1 MELESSS
8 SNGQSR
14 LKFYKSTLILAY
26 QSFGVVYGDFSTSP
40 IYVYTSTFSG
50 RLRLHEDDDEILGV
64 LSLVFW
70 TLTLIPLCKYIVFVL
85 GADDNGEGGT
95 FALYSLLCRCA
106 KLGLLRP
113 SHATDDDISSQDSRL
128 LIKETRT
135 SSLLKE
141 FFDKHHSSRVVLL
154 LIVILG
160 TSMVIADGILT
171 PSMSVLSAVYGIK
184 TKAGGLHEDYAIL
197 ITCLIL
203 VGLFAL
209 QHIGTQRVGFLFTPI
224 ILVWLL
230 SISGVGIYNIIH
242 WNPRVV
248 SALSPYYVYKLF
260 KLTGKDGWTS
270 LGGIVLCI
278 TGAEA
283 MFADLGH
290 FSQLSIRIAFTTI
303 IYPSLIL
310 AYMGEAAYLSKHKE
324 DLQRSFYRAIPEVVF
339 WPVFIIATLATVVA
353 SQAVISATFSIISQC
368 RALNCFP
375 RVKIIHTSNQVHG
388 QIYIP
393 EVNWML
399 MVFCLLVVIGFRDT
413 DMIANAYGLTVII
426 VMFVTTCLMFLV
438 IVMVWKRNLLAA
450 FIFVSVFGS
459 LELLYLS
466 SCLAKVAKGGWIPL
480 IFSLVVSSVMYIWH
494 YGTLQK
500 QSFESHNKTSLD
512 MLLSLGPNVGI
523 NRVRGIGLIY
533 TNVLS
538 GIPPMFSHFVTNFPA
553 FHQVL
558 IFVTFQFLT
567 TPRVS
572 VNQRFIVRRIGP
584 PEFRI
589 YRCIIRLGYKD
600 ARKDSH
606 AFETDLIETV
616 RVFLQRESDGGDA
629 RDSVSQMPVNQHES
643 NRLRDDAS
651 TRYENGS
658 GAGPETR
665 RKRVR
670 FCGVGSSKELEDLEN
685 AREAGLAYMMGN
697 TCVLARETSSFVK
710 KFVINIVY
718 GFLRRNC
725 RSPSTALGIPHTSL
739 IEVGMAYRV

>member
-1 MELESSS
+1 
-8 SNGQSR
+8 
-14 LKFYKSTLILAY
+14 
-26 QSFGVVYGDFSTSP
+26 
-40 IYVYTSTFSG
+40 
-50 RLRLHEDDDEILGV
+50 
-64 LSLVFW
+64 
-70 TLTLIPLCKYIVFVL
+70 
-85 GADDNGEGGT
+85 
-95 FALYSLLCRCA
+95 
-106 KLGLLRP
+106 
-113 SHATDDDISSQDSRL
+113 
-128 LIKETRT
+128 
-135 SSLLKE
+135 
-141 FFDKHHSSRVVLL
+141 
-154 LIVILG
+154 
-160 TSMVIADGILT
+160 
-171 PSMSVLSAVYGIK
+171 
-184 TKAGGLHEDYAIL
+184 
-197 ITCLIL
+197 
-203 VGLFAL
+203 
-209 QHIGTQRVGFLFTPI
+209 
-224 ILVWLL
+224 
-230 SISGVGIYNIIH
+230 
-242 WNPRVV
+242 
-248 SALSPYYVYKLF
+248 
-260 KLTGKDGWTS
+260 
-270 LGGIVLCI
+270 
-278 TGAEA
+278 
-283 MFADLGH
+283 
-290 FSQLSIRIAFTTI
+290 
-303 IYPSLIL
+303 
-310 AYMGEAAYLSKHKE
+310 
-324 DLQRSFYRAIPEVVF
+324 
-339 WPVFIIATLATVVA
+339 
-353 SQAVISATFSIISQC
+353 
-368 RALNCFP
+368 
-375 RVKIIHTSNQVHG
+375 
-388 QIYIP
+388 
-393 EVNWML
+393 
-399 MVFCLLVVIGFRDT
+399 
-413 DMIANAYGLTVII
+413 
-426 VMFVTTCLMFLV
+426 MFLV

-459 LELLYLS
+459 LELLYMS

-616 RVFLQRESDGGDA
+616 RVFLQRESDDGDA

-670 FCGVGSSKELEDLEN
+670 FCGVGSSKELEELEN

>member
-1 MELESSS
+1 MELESGST
-8 SNGQSR
+8 NRQSR
-14 LKFYKSTLILAY
+14 LKLYKSTLILAY
-26 QSFGVVYGDFSTSP
+26 QSFGVVYGDLSTSP

-95 FALYSLLCRCA
+95 FALYSLLCRRA

-113 SHATDDDISSQDSRL
+113 SHSTDDDISSQDSCL
-128 LIKETRT
+128 LIKETRA

-184 TKAGGLHEDYAIL
+184 TKAGSLHDSYAVL

-209 QHIGTQRVGFLFTPI
+209 QHIGTHRVGFLFAPI
-224 ILVWLL
+224 ILLWLL
-230 SISGVGIYNIIH
+230 SISGVGIYNIIQ

-290 FSQLSIRIAFTTI
+290 FSQLSIRIAFTAI

-368 RALNCFP
+368 WALKCFP
-375 RVKIIHTSNQVHG
+375 RVKIIHTSNQMHG

-413 DMIANAYGLTVII
+413 DMIANAYG
-426 VMFVTTCLMFLV
+426 TCL
-438 IVMVWKRNLLAA
+438 
-450 FIFVSVFGS
+450 S
-459 LELLYLS
+459 LPS
-466 SCLAKVAKGGWIPL
+466 SLPL
-480 IFSLVVSSVMYIWH
+480 HLR
-494 YGTLQK
+494 
-500 QSFESHNKTSLD
+500 
-512 MLLSLGPNVGI
+512 LSLN
-523 NRVRGIGLIY
+523 
-533 TNVLS
+533 
-538 GIPPMFSHFVTNFPA
+538 
-553 FHQVL
+553 
-558 IFVTFQFLT
+558 
-567 TPRVS
+567 
-572 VNQRFIVRRIGP
+572 
-584 PEFRI
+584 
-589 YRCIIRLGYKD
+589 
-600 ARKDSH
+600 
-606 AFETDLIETV
+606 
-616 RVFLQRESDGGDA
+616 
-629 RDSVSQMPVNQHES
+629 
-643 NRLRDDAS
+643 
-651 TRYENGS
+651 
-658 GAGPETR
+658 
-665 RKRVR
+665 
-670 FCGVGSSKELEDLEN
+670 
-685 AREAGLAYMMGN
+685 
-697 TCVLARETSSFVK
+697 
-710 KFVINIVY
+710 
-718 GFLRRNC
+718 
-725 RSPSTALGIPHTSL
+725 
-739 IEVGMAYRV
+739 

>member
-1 MELESSS
+1 MELESGS

-184 TKAGGLHEDYAIL
+184 TKAGGLHENYAIL

-209 QHIGTQRVGFLFTPI
+209 QHIGTRRVGFLFTPI

-230 SISGVGIYNIIH
+230 SISGV
-242 WNPRVV
+242 
-248 SALSPYYVYKLF
+248 
-260 KLTGKDGWTS
+260 GKDGWTS

-339 WPVFIIATLATVVA
+339 WPVFIISTLATVVA

-480 IFSLVVSSVMYIWH
+480 IFSLVVSSGSRQCFRI
-494 YGTLQK
+494 
-500 QSFESHNKTSLD
+500 
-512 MLLSLGPNVGI
+512 LSP
-523 NRVRGIGLIY
+523 
-533 TNVLS
+533 TFQ
-538 GIPPMFSHFVTNFPA
+538 P

-572 VNQRFIVRRIGP
+572 VNQRFIVRRVGP

-616 RVFLQRESDGGDA
+616 RVFLQHESDDGDA

-665 RKRVR
+665 CKRVR

>member
-1 MELESSS
+1 MELESGS
-8 SNGQSR
+8 SNRQSR
-14 LKFYKSTLILAY
+14 LHLFGSQENAAERSKILWVNANLEALLDKFYKSTLILAY

-113 SHATDDDISSQDSRL
+113 SHSTDDGISSQDSCL

-135 SSLLKE
+135 SSLLKD

-154 LIVILG
+154 LTVILG

-184 TKAGGLHEDYAIL
+184 TKAGGLHENYAVL

-209 QHIGTQRVGFLFTPI
+209 QHIGTHRVGFLFTPI
-224 ILVWLL
+224 ILVWLF
-230 SISGVGIYNIIH
+230 SISGVGIYNIIQ

-290 FSQLSIRIAFTTI
+290 FSQLSIRVMYIDFFTPSIHFPFDLLFLFYLQEQIAFTTI

-324 DLQRSFYRAIPEVVF
+324 DLQGSFYRAIP
-339 WPVFIIATLATVVA
+339 
-353 SQAVISATFSIISQC
+353 
-368 RALNCFP
+368 
-375 RVKIIHTSNQVHG
+375 
-388 QIYIP
+388 
-393 EVNWML
+393 
-399 MVFCLLVVIGFRDT
+399 
-413 DMIANAYGLTVII
+413 GLTVII
-426 VMFVTTCLMFLV
+426 
-438 IVMVWKRNLLAA
+438 
-450 FIFVSVFGS
+450 
-459 LELLYLS
+459 
-466 SCLAKVAKGGWIPL
+466 
-480 IFSLVVSSVMYIWH
+480 
-494 YGTLQK
+494 
-500 QSFESHNKTSLD
+500 
-512 MLLSLGPNVGI
+512 
-523 NRVRGIGLIY
+523 
-533 TNVLS
+533 
-538 GIPPMFSHFVTNFPA
+538 
-553 FHQVL
+553 
-558 IFVTFQFLT
+558 
-567 TPRVS
+567 
-572 VNQRFIVRRIGP
+572 
-584 PEFRI
+584 
-589 YRCIIRLGYKD
+589 
-600 ARKDSH
+600 
-606 AFETDLIETV
+606 
-616 RVFLQRESDGGDA
+616 RESDDGDA
-629 RDSVSQMPVNQHES
+629 RDSVSQMLVNQHES
-643 NRLRDDAS
+643 NRLRDDVS
-651 TRYENGS
+651 MRYEKGS

-665 RKRVR
+665 CKRVR

-685 AREAGLAYMMGN
+685 AREAGLAYMMGS

-739 IEVGMAYRV
+739 IEVGMAYNV